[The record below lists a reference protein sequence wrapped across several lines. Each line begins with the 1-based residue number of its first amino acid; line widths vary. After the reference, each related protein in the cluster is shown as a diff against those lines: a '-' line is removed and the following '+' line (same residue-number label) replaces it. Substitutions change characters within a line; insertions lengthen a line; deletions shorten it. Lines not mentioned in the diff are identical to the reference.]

1 MQSKLIEVVD
11 YDLAWPA
18 KFAEEAEKLREV
30 IDDNLAGIEHA
41 GSTAV
46 PGLSAKP
53 IIDILIGVFLLE
65 AAKAAIPKI
74 EALGYSYW
82 REDTIPRRLYF
93 VKGLPP
99 NGPRSH
105 HIHLVEKDT
114 EFWRTHLLFRD
125 ILRADPAEARRYEEL
140 KIRLAAQ
147 FSGDREA
154 YTDGKADYIQ
164 AVLDTHYHA
173 TKP

>member
-1 MQSKLIEVVD
+1 MDDIIIVK
-11 YDLAWPA
+11 YDPAWPA
-18 KFAEEAEKLREV
+18 KFAGEAQKLREV
-30 IDDNLAGIEHA
+30 LGDNLAAIEHA

-53 IIDILIGVFLLE
+53 VIDILIGVPSLE

-74 EALGYSYW
+74 EALGYGYW

-105 HIHLVEKDT
+105 HVHLVDEDSP
-114 EFWRTHLLFRD
+114 ELRRHLAFRD
-125 ILRADPAEARRYEEL
+125 YLRADPNEARRYEEL
-140 KIRLAAQ
+140 KLRLAAE
-147 FSGDREA
+147 FKDNRET
-154 YTDGKADYIQ
+154 YINGKSEYIE
-164 AVLDTHYHA
+164 AVLRKAA
-173 TKP
+173 TDATE

>member
-1 MQSKLIEVVD
+1 MDDIIIVK
-11 YDLAWPA
+11 YDPAWPA
-18 KFAEEAEKLREV
+18 KFAGEAQKLREV
-30 IDDNLAGIEHA
+30 FGDNLAAIEHA

-53 IIDILIGVFLLE
+53 VIDILIGVPLLE

-74 EALGYSYW
+74 EALGYGYW

-105 HIHLVEKDT
+105 HVHLVEKDS

-125 ILRADPAEARRYEEL
+125 ILRADPEEARRYEEL
-140 KIRLAAQ
+140 KLRLAAR
-147 FSGDREA
+147 FTDDREA
-154 YTDGKADYIQ
+154 YTDGKADYIE
-164 AVLDTHYHA
+164 AVLRKAA
-173 TKP
+173 TDATE

>member
-1 MQSKLIEVVD
+1 MDEITVVK
-11 YDLAWPA
+11 YDPAWPA
-18 KFAEEAEKLREV
+18 KFAAEAEKLREV
-30 IDDNLAGIEHA
+30 IGDNLAGIEHI

-53 IIDILIGVFLLE
+53 IIDILIGVHSLE
-65 AAKAAIPKI
+65 AAKAAVPQI
-74 EALGYSYW
+74 EALEYGYW

-105 HIHLVEKDT
+105 HLHLVEQGT

-125 ILRADPAEARRYEEL
+125 ILRADLAEAKRYEEL
-140 KIRLAAQ
+140 KTRLAAQ
-147 FSGDREA
+147 FTNDREA

-173 TKP
+173 TKS